1 MWNQRINLVIKIKG
15 NSLSGNVQS
24 SFDENDYLTLIF
36 RLVNMLDK
44 TKLDQKNVW
53 KIVRQIRKSFLSQNT
68 DPEHQTDIPS
78 LLSDYYIKQN
88 IDLVEEKLKLLNT
101 PNTKIK
107 DISDETLKFAANLFT
122 YLNYF
127 PSKDFYVFIS
137 VIKSESAKN
146 ILLALTSMVKTSQ
159 NAVKK
164 SSTKIFTRTMDLFN
178 LTFYRDMDV
187 ITKGKGID
195 NWRNDSKYYHETV
208 RILGQIS

>member
-1 MWNQRINLVIKIKG
+1 MTSTGRPNKISALALLWQQANALFFFG
-15 NSLSGNVQS
+15 
-24 SFDENDYLTLIF
+24 TPCMF
-36 RLVNMLDK
+36 RLVNMLDR
-44 TKLDQKNVW
+44 TKLDQKHFW
-53 KIVRQIRKSFLSQNT
+53 KIVKQIRKSFLSQNI
-68 DPEHQTDIPS
+68 DPTCQEENT
-78 LLSDYYIKQN
+78 LLSNDYIKN
-88 IDLVEEKLKLLNT
+88 SIDDVEEELKLNIAIT
-101 PNTKIK
+101 PNKNATFE
-107 DISDETLKFAANLFT
+107 SLQFAAHLFT
-122 YLNYF
+122 YLNF
-127 PSKDFYVFIS
+127 CPTKDLFALPT